1 MTAHPATPHSRP
13 AHPDPKQ
20 PGPAHPEHGPASA
33 ELMDGLVQA
42 SFTVIALLSR
52 AAAEHDLSLT
62 QLRALAILRDREP
75 TMARLAEYLGL
86 ERSSVSGLIDRAVR
100 RGLVRRDTSDDDG
113 RAVRVSLTPGG
124 QRLAALLTG
133 EIGDLIAPM
142 TSHLSPAEQK
152 RLAALL
158 SRLLG

>member
-1 MTAHPATPHSRP
+1 
-13 AHPDPKQ
+13 
-20 PGPAHPEHGPASA
+20 
-33 ELMDGLVQA
+33 MDSLVQV

-62 QLRALAILRDREP
+62 QLRVLAILRDREP
-75 TMARLAEYLGL
+75 TMARLAEHLGL

-100 RGLVRRDTSDDDG
+100 RGLVRRAASGDDG
-113 RAVRVSLTPGG
+113 RAVRVSLTHDG

-133 EIGDLIAPM
+133 EIGDLITPV

-152 RLAALL
+152 RLATLL
-158 SRLLG
+158 TRMLG